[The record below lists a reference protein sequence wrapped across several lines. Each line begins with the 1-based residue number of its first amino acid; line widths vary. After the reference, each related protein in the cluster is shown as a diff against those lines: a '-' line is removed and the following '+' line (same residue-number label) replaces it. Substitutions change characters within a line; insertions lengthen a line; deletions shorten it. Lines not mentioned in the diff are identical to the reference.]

1 MQIAN
6 RFIYILLSIAY
17 GIFLYFIYRRTGIVV
32 INEAEKYIHAADAL
46 LKGNL
51 AASIQQYPFYSSYIC
66 FVALFKLIGGIKLV
80 VIAQAVLS
88 FFSAI
93 CIKKIID
100 LICDKS
106 NFSILGM
113 LIFLFSYPLQYWTL
127 TLFSDSFFVSLIA
140 ITLFY
145 TVKEKS
151 KKELFLW
158 TLFNF
163 VLIAARPPGIFLSI
177 LFVLYFL
184 AKEKK
189 ITEKKVI
196 IQGIILYF
204 ILLISLFYWPAET
217 KTYITPIAGGAVIVD
232 ETEYDIPAFD
242 LKAKSTMT
250 AAYKYLYSHHGPI
263 YIVTLYCKK
272 VLSFFTLT
280 RPYYSN
286 LNNLILSFHYL
297 LYLFS
302 IAGIYYLRKKKNPL
316 MTALFLLPIFLI
328 ANLVG
333 LTYNEWHYRF
343 TLAIFPFLIILAI
356 LGILLLYRFLTDF
369 RTTKPIS

>member
-158 TLFNF
+158 LLLNL

-177 LFVLYFL
+177 SFILHFL
-184 AKEKK
+184 ATEKK

-196 IQGIILYF
+196 MSGAILYF
-204 ILLISLFYWPAET
+204 ILLIGLFYLPVET
-217 KTYITPIAGGAVIVD
+217 KTYIKPIAGGAVIVD
-232 ETEYDIPAFD
+232 KADYDIPAFNST
-242 LKAKSTMT
+242 AKCTMA
-250 AAYKYLYSHHGPI
+250 AAYRYLYSQHGPG
-263 YIVTLYCKK
+263 YIAKLYGKK

-297 LYLFS
+297 LYFFS
-302 IAGIYYLRKKKNPL
+302 IAGIFYLRKKKKAFI
-316 MTALFLLPIFLI
+316 TALFLLPIFLI

-356 LGILLLYRFLTDF
+356 LGILLLYRLLAAL